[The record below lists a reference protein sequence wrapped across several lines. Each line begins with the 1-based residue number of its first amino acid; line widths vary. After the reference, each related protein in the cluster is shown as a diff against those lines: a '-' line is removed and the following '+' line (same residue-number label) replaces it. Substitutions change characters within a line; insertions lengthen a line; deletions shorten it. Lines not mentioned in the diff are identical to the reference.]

1 MKIVVV
7 AMFKNESHILKEWL
21 EHYLREGVDTFLLI
35 DNDST
40 DNYYPILEPYL
51 QSNQVFL
58 KKSKKKNAQV
68 ELYNRWLSEAKK
80 FDWVIVVDFD
90 EFIYARNG
98 FSTIKEYL
106 ATVNKDI
113 YKIQIPWK
121 LFGSSGFKVQPVSVI
136 QNFVHRK
143 KFPES
148 GTHTN
153 VSERVTDL
161 KTISRGS
168 HLQKINVHN
177 SVITDLHQAFPNNK
191 DYNDTFFTLIDETL
205 LETHYLHLN
214 HYRIQSWEFYKK
226 VKMTRGDGASKKF
239 KNIRTR
245 KYFQIHDYKDMKDT
259 ELKDKKYN

>member
-1 MKIVVV
+1 MKI
-7 AMFKNESHILKEWL
+7 ALIAIFKNESHILKEWL

-40 DNYYPILEPYL
+40 DNYKPILEPYL

-58 KKSKKKNAQV
+58 IESNKQHAQND
-68 ELYNRWLSEAKK
+68 LYNRWLPEAKK
-80 FDWVIVVDFD
+80 FDWIIVVDLD

-98 FSTIKEYL
+98 FNTIKDYL
-106 ATVNKDI
+106 DTIDKDI
-113 YKIQIPWK
+113 YQIQIPWK
-121 LFGSSGFKVQPVSVI
+121 LFGSSGFKKQPDSVI
-136 QNFVHRK
+136 HNFVDRK
-143 KFPES
+143 KFPEV

-153 VSERVTDL
+153 VSERVTYI

-168 HLQKINVHN
+168 HLQQISNHK
-177 SVITDLHQAFPNNK
+177 SVVVDSHQAFPNNK
-191 DYNDTFFTLIDETL
+191 DYDTIFTLIDEPL
-205 LETHYLHLN
+205 LETHHLHLN

-226 VKMTRGDGASKKF
+226 VKMTRGDVF
-239 KNIRTR
+239 DKNFNTIRTR